1 MMVRREQ
8 VSTTPSV
15 TINVPSVDEYIEK
28 VKVAGGSLIKEKVT
42 VENMGSYAYVAD
54 TEGNLFGLWED
65 MQK

>member
-1 MMVRREQ
+1 
-8 VSTTPSV
+8 
-15 TINVPSVDEYIEK
+15 VDEYIEK